1 MIFIF
6 GYGYTANFFCE
17 KIIDQKIFATSRSID
32 NKVQAHKNISIISP
46 LETEYILE
54 KYTDEISHIL
64 ISVPPDDA
72 GDIFL
77 RTVNFDLTRLN
88 QLKWIGYLSATSVY
102 GDHQGRYVDENSEL
116 LTVSKRG
123 KNRKLAEDQWYKI
136 AKNQNLPLHIFRIAG
151 IYGPERNMLER
162 IKSGNYVKVIKKGHF
177 FSRIHVNDLTNTLIA
192 SMHKPNPISVY
203 NIADDHPSSI
213 DEVTDYIAKNISITV
228 TEEINYEDFSK
239 KEQAESFF
247 SENKKVNNKL
257 IKEELGIILE
267 YPSYKEG
274 YNKIIN
280 LTD

>member
-6 GYGYTANFFCE
+6 GYGYTANLLCE

-54 KYTDEISHIL
+54 KYADEISHIL
-64 ISVPPDDA
+64 ISVPPDDG

-123 KNRKLAEDQWYKI
+123 KNRKLAEDQWHKI
-136 AKNQNLPLHIFRIAG
+136 AKSQNLPLHIFRVAG

-274 YNKIIN
+274 YNKIIDLN
-280 LTD
+280 D

>member
-6 GYGYTANFFCE
+6 GYGYTANFLCE
-17 KIIDQKIFATSRSID
+17 KIIDQKIFATSRSSE
-32 NKVQAHKNISIISP
+32 NKEQAHKNISIISP

-64 ISVPPDDA
+64 ISVPPDNG

-77 RTVNFDLTRLN
+77 RTVSFDLTRLN

-123 KNRKLAEDQWYKI
+123 KNRKLAEDQWHKI

-192 SMHKPNPISVY
+192 SMYKPNPISVY

-239 KEQAESFF
+239 EEQADSFF